1 MEGAASPPAGPR
13 VLSAAV
19 ALSQV
24 LGLAALAAT
33 GAWLGGYRGGLAWAG
48 ALRLN
53 VHPLCMVLA
62 MVFLQGD
69 ALLAFRVFRT
79 EPKRSAKA
87 LHALLH
93 GAALLV
99 AIVGVAAVFEAHSA
113 GGVAHAY
120 SLHAWCGLAVLVLF
134 TLQWL
139 LGLGLFVFPGAGW
152 ALRGRY
158 RPLHVFGG
166 VALLALSVATSLLGI
181 TEMLLFHIR
190 DTYSKFPAEGVLAN
204 TLGLLLVAF
213 GLLVGYIVTREDWRR
228 PPLPEELAL
237 SMDFKTLTEA
247 ESPGG
252 SQ

>member
-1 MEGAASPPAGPR
+1 R
-13 VLSAAV
+13 R
-19 ALSQV
+19 
-24 LGLAALAAT
+24 